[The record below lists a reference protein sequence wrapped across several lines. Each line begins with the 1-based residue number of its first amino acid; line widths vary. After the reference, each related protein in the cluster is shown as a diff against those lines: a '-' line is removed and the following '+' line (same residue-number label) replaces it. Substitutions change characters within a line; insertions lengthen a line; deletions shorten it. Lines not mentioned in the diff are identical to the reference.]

1 MTYIADKEIEK
12 IDWTI
17 VYFKDGTSCEYTE
30 TSIQYIVS
38 EEPKDPTEFQQIII
52 NNVLPEIE
60 ACLVGDDISEIS
72 SNMLLVFEKHDVTNS
87 NIQKI
92 VSLITT
98 NLIERHNE
106 ILKEK
111 AWEEIEQ
118 FKKDMEKY
126 KEITK
131 TIWDSYENWLMIAMG
146 KAFGTYEDW
155 KHASIFLD
163 NIRISNLKK
172 YLL

>member
-1 MTYIADKEIEK
+1 
-12 IDWTI
+12 
-17 VYFKDGTSCEYTE
+17 VYFKDGISCEYTE
-30 TSIQYIVS
+30 TSLQYIVS

-111 AWEEIEQ
+111 A
-118 FKKDMEKY
+118 
-126 KEITK
+126 
-131 TIWDSYENWLMIAMG
+131 
-146 KAFGTYEDW
+146 
-155 KHASIFLD
+155 
-163 NIRISNLKK
+163 
-172 YLL
+172 